1 MVLKLFYGRMFFGIA
16 GRCDCIG
23 YYDGVLSIIDYKTS
37 RKAKNKNDIENY
49 WIQTTFYAL
58 ALEEQFGLKVEQLVI
73 LMAIED
79 GVNAV
84 FIEPVRDVYVEKL
97 INRIDKFYKLQDSA
111 NG

>member
-1 MVLKLFYGRMFFGIA
+1 MIVS
-16 GRCDCIG
+16 G

-37 RKAKNKNDIENY
+37 RKAKNKDDIENY

-58 ALEEQFGLKVEQLVI
+58 AYEEMYERQIEQLVI

-84 FIEPVRDVYVEKL
+84 FIEKINDYYIEKL
-97 INRIDKFYKLQDSA
+97 INRIDRFYSQQDLKYAKS
-111 NG
+111 